1 MYHSGTVTT
10 TFPDT
15 NSMRMGIS
23 TSLRE
28 QSMTG
33 FSARNSARLDLR
45 QQRPAVGGTQTDAH
59 LRMVRMAHY
68 IGACGQQIAAA
79 VVFGFEQ
86 IIRRLSASAVL
97 KVGAGRYTANLKC
110 RHRSG
115 RSIHSCIGNT
125 GYLDRYVVVRAG
137 ELDEP
142 CLVVVLPAGE
152 RFHRK
157 GRGRIIERIVAGNG
171 LPGEIAAVGKGNPAE
186 IARSDVAHL
195 RMVGIAQTDDTVIS
209 GLQLRQF
216 RRPCLHFVRGKHAV
230 GNATVLRIEN
240 IHFDPTNLVA
250 ENLGLSIA
258 LIAQQQRIGAEAVAQ
273 VLAYAGGGEPSEQ
286 QQAEN
291 SIPQFH
297 ISPCMFT

>member
-1 MYHSGTVTT
+1 M
-10 TFPDT
+10 
-15 NSMRMGIS
+15 
-23 TSLRE
+23 
-28 QSMTG
+28 
-33 FSARNSARLDLR
+33 
-45 QQRPAVGGTQTDAH
+45 
-59 LRMVRMAHY
+59 
-68 IGACGQQIAAA
+68 
-79 VVFGFEQ
+79 
-86 IIRRLSASAVL
+86 
-97 KVGAGRYTANLKC
+97 
-110 RHRSG
+110 
-115 RSIHSCIGNT
+115 
-125 GYLDRYVVVRAG
+125 RAG

-152 RFHRK
+152 RFHRE

-195 RMVGIAQTDDTVIS
+195 RMVGIAQTDDTVVS